1 MVNTNKDDVKNF
13 INCFA
18 SRPIECR
25 KILWELN
32 DIFQVDEPYVKCFYL
47 YPNTEIKS
55 RFEIKLRQS
64 PVNNL
69 WSVVMIENWQSN
81 MDTYKNNLDEEMALK
96 YVLQLLDQEGR

>member
-1 MVNTNKDDVKNF
+1 MVNTNKNDVKKF

-18 SRPIECR
+18 SRPIECNR
-25 KILWELN
+25 LLKGLN
-32 DIFQVDEPYVKCFYL
+32 DMFSFDGGDEKCFYL
-47 YPNTEIKS
+47 YPTVEIKS

-64 PVNNL
+64 TVNNL

>member
-1 MVNTNKDDVKNF
+1 MFSFDGG
-13 INCFA
+13 
-18 SRPIECR
+18 
-25 KILWELN
+25 
-32 DIFQVDEPYVKCFYL
+32 DEKCFYL
-47 YPNTEIKS
+47 YPTVEIKS

-64 PVNNL
+64 TVNNL